1 MNKLYIRNFFIVLA
15 FFLTLTSAVMYSSG
29 PDPQLTNAPGESN
42 CTGCHSG
49 SLITSGNSNLNK
61 IILETGFP
69 GGGYVPDSLYEISLS
84 FKQSGIKRYGF
95 EITCLTSS
103 NNDPA
108 GTFTAST
115 SRVQKKTAIVSTKTR
130 EYIEHTTSGLDTV
143 RLDSTKWTFKWKA
156 PSTNVGKVKF
166 YVVLMA
172 SNKDGSDG
180 GDVVYGKTF
189 EYGMSPLLS
198 KANVYSA
205 DSVTC
210 NNYTIQM
217 NGSGTNSPTGYTW
230 KFTNA
235 TPNSS
240 TLQNPSVKFTSPGTQ
255 LAILTVKNQY
265 GPGASDTL
273 KVNVKLSPSAS
284 ISNGSAGT
292 ICKGDSLLL
301 SANTGSNLQYKWTP
315 SNKTLRSIYVK
326 DTGIYYVTTTLTT
339 TQCATKS
346 ANFKLQWYPK
356 PELTITN
363 KVSDTVCGQISE
375 TISANMLSGDSV
387 LWYVNNKLYARTKS
401 PSFQYTGSGNASIYG
416 IAKNLNNCFSLPSN
430 VISRIVTNKI
440 FPNNFN
446 IVKSTSNIHMGWT
459 KTPGIDSVQYSI
471 NNINFFRAL
480 NDTALDLSGLS
491 PTTFYNIRV
500 RSFQKNACQ
509 FTDTVISVKTNNCSN
524 ISYSLS
530 LNSNICLGESITAKV
545 VGLRKSQTS
554 ISFENGSFGAD
565 TSYTFQ
571 PSKSDSL
578 SIRIVDSLSL
588 TCPAIQEKLAY
599 IVDTFPNDPGIYNLN
614 LTSCSNKYLYVIN
627 PLYKKY
633 DFYLNNTLKYSGPNN
648 IYEFTGLATGDKLSV
663 NIHNNSCTKQIGL
676 VNFTR
681 SQAAD
686 ALFTYTRVWKVYTF
700 KPNDSTNVDYT
711 WFINDTLKA
720 NSQKFISDMSAYSGK
735 TAKIKLI
742 TKNFPG
748 CVDSIEQTV
757 NFPDFTSVKTLF
769 NNKLAIYP
777 NPFNHQ
783 VTIETDMT
791 DYSITVFDNIGKVV
805 LQSDILSA
813 NQTID
818 TEQWT
823 KGIYHFVIMNAAGR
837 KVSMLIKL

>member
-1 MNKLYIRNFFIVLA
+1 
-15 FFLTLTSAVMYSSG
+15 MYSSG
-29 PDPQLTNAPGESN
+29 PDPSLTNAPSEGN
-42 CTGCHSG
+42 CTSCHSG

-103 NNDPA
+103 TNDPA

-115 SRVQKKTAIVSTKTR
+115 SRVQKKTGTISSKTR

-156 PSTNVGKVKF
+156 PNTNVGKVKF

-235 TPNSS
+235 SPLTS
-240 TLQNPSVKFTSPGTQ
+240 TLQNPTVKFTAPGTQ

-284 ISNGSAGT
+284 IVNGSAGT

-315 SNKTLRSIYVK
+315 TNKILRTIYVK
-326 DTGIYYVTTTLTT
+326 DTGNYFVTTTLTT
-339 TQCATKS
+339 TQCTAKS
-346 ANFKLQWYPK
+346 GNFKLLWYPK
-356 PELTITN
+356 PSLTITN
-363 KVSDTVCGQISE
+363 IATDTVCGKISE
-375 TISANMLSGDSV
+375 TITANLTSADSV
-387 LWYVNNKLYARTKS
+387 HWYVNNKLYERTKS
-401 PSFQYTGSGNASIYG
+401 PSFQYTGLSDVSIYG
-416 IAKNLNNCFSLPSN
+416 IAKSLTNCFSLPSN
-430 VISRIVTNKI
+430 TITRVVTNKI
-440 FPNNFN
+440 FPTNFS
-446 IVKSTSNIHMGWT
+446 ISKGTSNIHLGWS
-459 KTPGIDSVQYSI
+459 KTAGIDSVQYSI

-480 NDTALDLSGLS
+480 NDTALDLSGLN

-500 RSFQKNACQ
+500 RSFQKNVCG
-509 FTDTVISVKTNNCSN
+509 FSDSVISVKTNNCSN
-524 ISYSLS
+524 ISYTLM
-530 LNSNICLGESITAKV
+530 LNSNICLGQTITANV
-545 VGLRKSQTS
+545 VGLRKSNTS
-554 ISFENGSFGAD
+554 ISFDNGLFGSD
-565 TSYTFQ
+565 TSFTFQ
-571 PSKSDSL
+571 PLKSDSL

-588 TCPAIQEKLAY
+588 TCPAINEKLAY
-599 IVDTFPNDPGIYNLN
+599 IVDTFPQDQGIYNFN
-614 LTSCSNKYLYVIN
+614 LSSCTDKYLYAIN
-627 PLYKKY
+627 PLYKQY
-633 DFYLNNTLKYSGPNN
+633 DFYLNNALKYSGPNN
-648 IYEFTGLATGDKLSV
+648 QFQYTGLVTGDKMKV
-663 NIHNNSCTKQIGL
+663 DIHNNACTKTIGL

-681 SQAAD
+681 SQAAN
-686 ALFTYTRVWKVYTF
+686 ALFSYSRVWKVYTF
-700 KPNDSTNVDYT
+700 KPNDSSNVSYT

-720 NSQKFISDMSAYSGK
+720 NSQNFISDMSAYSGK
-735 TAKIKLI
+735 TAQIKLI

-748 CVDSIEQTV
+748 CEDSMEQTV
-757 NFPDFTSVKTLF
+757 NFPDFSSVKTMF
-769 NNKLAIYP
+769 NNSLAIYP
-777 NPFNHQ
+777 NPFGNQ
-783 VTIETDMT
+783 VSIETDMT
-791 DYSITVFDNIGKVV
+791 DYTITVFDNIGKII
-805 LQSDILSA
+805 LQSNSVSA
-813 NQTID
+813 NQIID

-823 KGIYHFVIMNAAGR
+823 KGIYHFVIANADGR
-837 KVSMLIKL
+837 KVSMMMKL